1 MSARGIS
8 VKSAHFTGTR
18 SGYRGCSKVMAAD
31 GLPSWTSGD
40 LNQRPSEIPDYFALM
55 TTDTSHY
62 WMPFTANRQFKARP
76 RMMTAA
82 TGMHYTSEDGRQV
95 LDGTAGLWCVNAGH
109 GHPKITEAVVRQ
121 AQTMDFAPPF
131 QMGHAGAFDAARSL
145 ADMAPEGLNRVFFC
159 NSGSEAV
166 DTALKMALAYHRM
179 RGDSLRTRL
188 IGRER
193 GYHGVGFG
201 GIAVGGIAGNRK
213 HFGPAL
219 PGVDHLRHPLDIARN
234 AFSRGMPEHGADMA
248 DEFEQRLLALH
259 DPATVAALIIEP
271 VQGST
276 GVIIPPKGYLQKL
289 RAICDKHGILL
300 IFDEVITG
308 FGRLG
313 AAFAADYFGVVPDL
327 ICCAKGLTNAMVP
340 MGAVIAKQS
349 IHDAFMEGAPENAI
363 EFYHGYTYSG
373 HPLAC
378 AAAMATLDVY
388 QDEKLF
394 ARAASMAPAF
404 EAGAHSLRGLPH
416 VRDVRNLGLV
426 CGIELDP
433 LPGKPTARAYEVF
446 ERCFWEEHVLIRTTG
461 DIIALSPPLI
471 ISDEQINRL
480 FEAIGN
486 ILRSMTR

>member
-1 MSARGIS
+1 MPI
-8 VKSAHFTGTR
+8 
-18 SGYRGCSKVMAAD
+18 
-31 GLPSWTSGD
+31 
-40 LNQRPSEIPDYFALM
+40 
-55 TTDTSHY
+55 DTSHY
-62 WMPFTANRQFKARP
+62 WMPFTANRQFKVRP
-76 RMMTAA
+76 RLMKTAA
-82 TGMHYTSEDGRQV
+82 GMYYTAEDGRQI

-109 GHPKITEAVVRQ
+109 AHPKITEQIIAQ
-121 AQTMDFAPPF
+121 AKTLDFAPPF
-131 QMGHAGAFDAARSL
+131 QMGHAKAFDAATAL
-145 ADMAPEGLNRVFFC
+145 AHMAPEGLNRVFFC

-179 RGDSLRTRL
+179 RGDGLRTKL

-213 HFGPAL
+213 HFGPSLSA
-219 PGVDHLRHPLDIARN
+219 VDHLRHPLDISRN
-234 AFSRGMPEHGADMA
+234 AFSRGLPLHGAELA

-276 GVIIPPKGYLQKL
+276 GVIIPPKGYLEKL
-289 RAICDKHGILL
+289 RTICDKYGILL
-300 IFDEVITG
+300 IFDEVISG

-313 AAFAADYFGVVPDL
+313 SAFAADYFGVIPDL
-327 ICCAKGLTNAMVP
+327 ICCAKGLTNAAVP

-349 IHDAFMEGAPENAI
+349 IHDVFMQSAPENGI

-378 AAAMATLDVY
+378 AAAIATMQVY
-388 QDEKLF
+388 NDEKLF
-394 ARAASMAPAF
+394 ERAASMSTAF
-404 EAGAHSLRGLPH
+404 EEAAHKLKGLPH
-416 VRDVRNLGLV
+416 VKDIRNLGLV
-426 CGIELDP
+426 CGIELEP

-446 ERCFWEEHVLIRTTG
+446 ERCFWEKNLLIRTTG

-471 ISDEQINRL
+471 INHEQIDSL
-480 FEAIGN
+480 FSTLAEVIQS
-486 ILRSMTR
+486 IK